1 MKSLRLMLCAMPLM
15 LTGCSTMSS
24 VNWSAANPWNWF
36 GSSTKVSEQGVGEL
50 TASTP
55 LQEQAIADALDGD
68 YRLRSG
74 MKTANGNVV
83 RFFEVMKGDNVA
95 MVING
100 DQGTI
105 SRIDVLDSDIPA
117 DTGVKIG
124 TPFSDLYSKA
134 FGNCQK
140 ADGDDNRAVE
150 CKAEGS
156 QHISYRFSGEW
167 RGSAT
172 NAPNLVRLL
181 TVPSTISPTFNC
193 IFLSWSP
200 ILFSHRH
207 PQRRSHPLIPCRVGR
222 ARPVPAPR
230 ACRARRSSSA
240 GGHFPAAC
248 LRWSL

>member
-105 SRIDVLDSDIPA
+105 SRIDVLDSDIAA

-124 TPFSDLYSKA
+124 TSFSDLYSKA

-140 ADGDDNRAVE
+140 ADSDDNRAVE
-150 CKAEGS
+150 CKAVGS
-156 QHISYRFSGEW
+156 QHISYLFSGEW
-167 RGSAT
+167 SG
-172 NAPNLVRLL
+172 PEGLM
-181 TVPSTISPTFNC
+181 PSDDTLKNWKVSKI
-193 IFLSWSP
+193 IW
-200 ILFSHRH
+200 
-207 PQRRSHPLIPCRVGR
+207 RR
-222 ARPVPAPR
+222 
-230 ACRARRSSSA
+230 
-240 GGHFPAAC
+240 
-248 LRWSL
+248 